1 MAREWALRGVSE
13 EELRPPEKPEP
24 PKDPKGKLEN
34 FWYHYKWHT
43 IAAVAAV
50 IVLTILIADMVTKTK
65 PDYSIVFATQNYV
78 SSAATDKLKSE
89 LEAYGRDINGDGK
102 VVVQFDTIVFSLS
115 DYQVNT
121 ANQMKFAAHL
131 SAKDML
137 IFIVDKETYQNAIA
151 IHEKDGYKFFSPI
164 GVEVEGLED
173 GGRYWNWKGSELR
186 KLQEMVGL
194 PEDLYFGVRDI
205 SGSTDKKSKEV
216 YEQSMELIKA
226 FLTKKPLEPTGTTS
240 ANK

>member
-13 EELRPPEKPEP
+13 EELRPPEKPEE
-24 PKDPKGKLEN
+24 PKDPKSKLEN

-50 IVLTILIADMVTKTK
+50 IVLTILIVDMATKTR
-65 PDYSIVFATQNYV
+65 PDYTIVLATQNYI

-102 VVVQFDTIVFSLS
+102 VVVQFDTITFSS
-115 DYQVNT
+115 NDYQAGT

-131 SAKDML
+131 SARDIL
-137 IFIVDKETYQNAIA
+137 IFIVDKKTYQDAIA
-151 IHEKDGYKFFSPI
+151 IHEKDGYKFFAPI

-173 GGRYWNWKGSELR
+173 DGRYWNWKDSELR
-186 KLQEMVGL
+186 KLQDMNGM
-194 PEDLYFGVRDI
+194 PEDLYFGVRDM
-205 SGSTDKKSKEV
+205 SGSEDKKSKEM
-216 YEQSMELIKA
+216 YEQSMELLKA
-226 FLTKKPLEPTGTTS
+226 FLTKKPLASTGTTA
-240 ANK
+240 ANN